1 MKKNSFVLIIFLLI
15 GLLTGSIIAQLL
27 EPVPALYF
35 LTKSS
40 QITWEPSADLGF
52 LSYDFNFQ
60 VKLNIA
66 NILGLALAFWLY
78 RKL

>member
-15 GLLTGSIIAQLL
+15 GLLTGSIISQLL
-27 EPVPALYF
+27 EPVPALFF

-40 QITWEPSADLGF
+40 HITWQPSADLGF
-52 LSYDFNFQ
+52 LSYDFDFQ

-66 NILGLALAFWLY
+66 NILGLVFAFWLY